1 MIHVKHF
8 VCLLLLF
15 TVLANI
21 YAGKL
26 VCPVHN
32 IHHKHSF
39 TAQIS
44 RSFQTIVGTSSAQLG
59 EKLNFP
65 VINFTSGATDTISA
79 EVHRIGEI
87 HDTKIYLWI
96 EDSAYQD
103 PQVNNLNSNS
113 LTGESFAQIQFDR
126 NNVISELFEVLQN
139 KVVNQLTLSF
149 GKIQDPQ
156 NARYEGLHFLLYD
169 IKDSFEIDGTYVGG
183 YFFPGDVDNLKM
195 NILHMDINPL
205 NPGGRETSP
214 NISRKEFFHTL
225 AHELFHLQH
234 FHLIEGSSNW
244 NSVAHWI
251 LEGFAQFA
259 VYRVFQTG
267 VFPNT
272 QEAILDLPLEAPGQV
287 KFYLEQPHNTYL
299 FDFSG
304 VDHPLPVEY
313 YGLGYLF
320 FSFLWEQL
328 GSTDHQKDKIFKEFM
343 TSNVN
348 HTPRL
353 RTKLNEYGISF
364 EDIYEQ
370 FLLRQYFDNKP
381 FDLEFI
387 NIHKDSKVGEL
398 SSVPRIDVSTLEPS
412 TLANVRPYDVRYI
425 SINNDTQKYQNL
437 QFQSECPSN
446 NDPCT
451 PCVTPRNFKVFIL
464 PIKAA
469 VENCAVTTDPYSCI
483 LSGIYPTSVT
493 EGTNLNIT
501 VPPGEFTLAF
511 YSDSDEPPNSCS
523 KALNRFS
530 FIKKTEINQN
540 HLPTYSVGPVT
551 KVTNN
556 KMEITFELDDPD
568 SSSTYFSFMVKPKN
582 TSSFFPTSS
591 ISTQASTLSVG
602 VTHKLTWHFL
612 EDLNSLQG
620 SEIQFFLRDFEQ
632 DKLAI
637 PFKRRIFAADKLTTV
652 TSNITVYPGWNML
665 ALQPQFGGQTVSQ
678 ALEVLNQKIQLGD
691 CIIGFDRGIFYKY
704 SVDQAICEDNQDR
717 LFFDRD
723 LKYGEGFFVYQSSD
737 SGELLT
743 WNHITP
749 SRWKY
754 SLNRGWNLASLG
766 LDVFPAS
773 NQISPTVP
781 LALHYDTNSSDW
793 QKIFMYGES
802 PNIHIRDQQ
811 NFFPF
816 QAHWIYSLSNRTF
829 NFDN

>member
-8 VCLLLLF
+8 IYLF
-15 TVLANI
+15 FFLTILVNI
-21 YAGKL
+21 YSEKWI
-26 VCPVHN
+26 CPVHN
-32 IHHKHSF
+32 ISHKHSH
-39 TAQIS
+39 TLQVNK
-44 RSFQTIVGTSSAQLG
+44 SFQTIVGSSITQLD
-59 EKLNFP
+59 EKLSFP
-65 VINFTSGATDTISA
+65 VINFNTGITETISA
-79 EVHRIGEI
+79 AVHRIGEI

-103 PQVNNLNSNS
+103 PQVNNLNSDS
-113 LTGESFAQIQFDR
+113 LTGESLVEIQFDR

-139 KVVNQLTLSF
+139 QVVNQLISSF
-149 GKIQDPQ
+149 GKIQDPL

-183 YFFPGDVDNLKM
+183 YFFPDDVEKLRM

-205 NPGGRETSP
+205 NPGGRENTP
-214 NISRKEFFHTL
+214 NIPRKEFFHTL

-234 FHLIEGSSNW
+234 FHLIGGSKNW

-267 VFPNT
+267 KFPNT
-272 QEAILDLPLEAPGQV
+272 QQAILDLPMDAPGQV
-287 KFYLEQPHNTYL
+287 RFYLKKPNNTYL
-299 FDFSG
+299 YDFKG

-320 FSFLWEQL
+320 FSFLWNEL
-328 GSTDHQKDKIFKEFM
+328 GTTKNRKDQIFKDFII
-343 TSNVN
+343 SNVN
-348 HTPRL
+348 HSPRL
-353 RTKLNEYGISF
+353 RTKLSEYGFSF
-364 EDIYEQ
+364 EEIYEQ
-370 FLLRQYFDNKP
+370 FVLRQYFDSKP
-381 FDLEFI
+381 FDLDFI
-387 NIHKDSKVGEL
+387 QLSNTSSLGEL
-398 SSVPRIDVSTLEPS
+398 ESVQRINVSTLEAS
-412 TLANVRPYDVRYI
+412 TLATVRPYDVRYI
-425 SINNDTQKYQNL
+425 SINNDTHEYQNL
-437 QFQSECPSN
+437 QFKSECALI
-446 NDPCT
+446 NDPCV
-451 PCVTPRNFKVFIL
+451 PCTVPRNFRILIL
-464 PIKAA
+464 PSKMAA
-469 VENCAVTTDPYSCI
+469 QKCGIESDPYSCI
-483 LSGIYPTSVT
+483 LSELNPTYAA
-493 EGTNLNIT
+493 EGTYFNIT
-501 VPPGEFTLAF
+501 IPPGEFTLAF
-511 YSDSDEPPNSCS
+511 YSNSDAPPHSCS

-530 FIKKTEINQN
+530 FIGKKVINQN
-540 HLPTYSVGPVT
+540 NLPTYSIGPNIE
-551 KVTNN
+551 VTNN
-556 KMEITFELDDPD
+556 KMEITFQVDDPD
-568 SSSTYFSFMVKPKN
+568 SSSIYFNFMVNPKN
-582 TSSFFPTSS
+582 TFPFFPRSS
-591 ISTQASTLSVG
+591 ISTQSSTLSVG
-602 VTHKLTWHFL
+602 ITHKLTWHFL

-620 SEIQFFLRDFEQ
+620 SEIQFFLRDLEQ

-637 PFKRRIFAADKLTTV
+637 PFKRRIFAADKFTTV

-678 ALEVLNQKIQLGD
+678 ALEVLNQKMQLGD
-691 CIIGFDRGIFYKY
+691 CIIGFHQGIFYKY
-704 SVDQAICEDNQDR
+704 SVDQAICEDNQDK
-717 LFFDRD
+717 LYFDRD

-743 WNHITP
+743 WNHIIP

-781 LALHYDTNSSDW
+781 LALHYDTNSSVW
-793 QKIFMYGES
+793 QKTVMYGDS